1 MTYLHSATGLNAMNK
16 RKNTAENN
24 VIEWAIIGALTRRL
38 LQTEYLC
45 FKISLYIA
53 MHSWRQSSIKQATP
67 IYNAANSALEHSIYG

>member
-38 LQTEYLC
+38 LQTQSIYALYTM
-45 FKISLYIA
+45 YIA
-53 MHSWRQSSIKQATP
+53 IMVSWRQSSIKRATP
-67 IYNAANSALEHSIYG
+67 IYNAANSALE